1 MGIGI
6 FPSESK
12 FLERVR
18 TALTNA
24 ESHPE
29 INSKMAKLGMDRD
42 KLLEG
47 LSLHDRA
54 NAVKDEHEKEGID
67 SRRSSSAYRNVFEEL
82 QALFKRHRDLVRMFF
97 KRRPDVLVRFAVSGR
112 LPTKYNEFFDRCR
125 RFYQTI
131 QNNPDLQE
139 LVLPLDI
146 TPEVVAEC
154 LAKLDE
160 LLKARASFDKE
171 TAEWQDATQE
181 KNRTLLELKEWMDD
195 FDTLAKVALYDN
207 PQLLEALGI
216 FVRS

>member
-1 MGIGI
+1 MSNGLII
-6 FPSESK
+6 SESK

-18 TALTNA
+18 LHAQA
-24 ESHPE
+24 QSM
-29 INSKMAKLGMDRD
+29 KDR
-42 KLLEG
+42 
-47 LSLHDRA
+47 
-54 NAVKDEHEKEGID
+54 HEQEGID
-67 SRRSSSAYRNVFEEL
+67 SRLASNVYRDAFEDL
-82 QALFKRHRDLVRMFF
+82 QALFKRHRDLVRIFF

-112 LPTKYNEFFDRCR
+112 LPTKYNEFFDRSR

-146 TPEVVAEC
+146 TPEVVADC

-160 LLKARASFDKE
+160 LLNARASFDKE

-195 FDTLAKVALYDN
+195 FDTVAKVALYDN